1 MGGKDS
7 PSGVFSST
15 NKGGVGVKVGV
26 GVEVGSEVS
35 VGVGVLVDVRVGL
48 EVRVEV
54 DVGISDASNM
64 ENIGQ
69 QPDSQEKVNMER
81 RNTIR
86 KSFLITLEISTV
98 SPGVPQN
105 FWIVTIILTPVT
117 LQRIYAVL
125 GLY

>member
-1 MGGKDS
+1 M
-7 PSGVFSST
+7 
-15 NKGGVGVKVGV
+15 KVGV
-26 GVEVGSEVS
+26 GVEVGSGVS

-69 QPDSQEKVNMER
+69 QPDSQEKANME
-81 RNTIR
+81 IR

-98 SPGVPQN
+98 SPGVPKN

-125 GLY
+125 GLN